1 MTVEHVDVPDGFKR
15 GVRTVGV
22 GIRHSERV
30 EIASESVVPHG
41 FQYPKK
47 LCRICDEASV
57 LKQNGEV
64 GIGLRN
70 LGVRLHHIS
79 CKKKIPVATIGRSLS
94 GGVTDASVSN
104 RADRRNGKFGKF
116 DFMPIVR

>member
-1 MTVEHVDVPDGFKR
+1 M
-15 GVRTVGV
+15 
-22 GIRHSERV
+22 
-30 EIASESVVPHG
+30 
-41 FQYPKK
+41 
-47 LCRICDEASV
+47 
-57 LKQNGEV
+57 KQNGEV

-79 CKKKIPVATIGRSLS
+79 CKKKIPVATIGQSLS

-104 RADRRNGKFGKF
+104 RADRRNAKFGKF